1 MYNDYPLL
9 KSCETGMS
17 QPLINISRQQALYFA
32 SFLVLYQFLVYI
44 ANDMIMPGMIQV
56 TASFHAPESAI
67 ATSLTVYVLGGASL
81 QLFLGPVSDRFGRR
95 PVMLTGAFI
104 FLLFTLL
111 IACSNS
117 MEQFLLARYFQGMGL
132 CFIAVIGYATLQ
144 EIFAEM
150 DAIRLIAVLANVA
163 CLAPLLGPLAGASFI
178 LYFHWRG
185 IFVLIGVLALLALWG
200 IWRFMPEP
208 VGAIKNDGERIKPA
222 ALTLRGVATNYLRLL
237 RNPSFM
243 LGAIASGLLAI
254 PCIAWIALSPIIL
267 VTDAQLTVVEYALW
281 QLPVFAAEILGS
293 WYLRK
298 LTHRCSIKQIILLGS
313 TIAIC
318 GLLAACLLPFTSNG
332 SFLYFMPGLLIYSF
346 GQGVTTAPLIRR
358 TLFATPISKGTAYAL
373 ISMVSMCAQAL
384 GVEVANQFY
393 ATHNNSYFGLYCAIV
408 GVLYLITLLGV
419 FSFTRQQDNE
429 AGLATT

>member
-1 MYNDYPLL
+1 MP
-9 KSCETGMS
+9 
-17 QPLINISRQQALYFA
+17 QPLINISRRQALYFA

-56 TASFHAPESAI
+56 ITSFHAPESTI

-81 QLFLGPVSDRFGRR
+81 QLFLGPISDRFGRR
-95 PVMLTGAFI
+95 PVMLAGALI
-104 FLLFTLL
+104 FLFFTML

-150 DAIRLIAVLANVA
+150 DAIRLIAILANVA
-163 CLAPLLGPLAGASFI
+163 CLAPLLGPLAGATFI
-178 LYFHWRG
+178 LYFNWRG
-185 IFVLIGVLALLALWG
+185 IFALIGVLALLALWG

-208 VGAIKNDGERIKPA
+208 VGAAKKDGEKIKPA
-222 ALTLRGVATNYLRLL
+222 TLTPRVVATNYLRLL
-237 RNPSFM
+237 SNPSFM

-293 WYLRK
+293 WTLRK
-298 LTHRCSIKQIILLGS
+298 LTHKSSIKQIIHLGS

-318 GLLAACLLPFTSNG
+318 GLLAAFLLPLMGNG
-332 SFLYFMPGLLIYSF
+332 SFLWLIPGLLIYSF
-346 GQGVTTAPLIRR
+346 GQGVTTAPLVRR
-358 TLFATPISKGTAYAL
+358 TLFATPVSKGTAYAL
-373 ISMVSMCAQAL
+373 ISMVSMCAQGL
-384 GVEVANQFY
+384 GVEMANQIY
-393 ATHNNSYFGLYCAIV
+393 ATHNNSYLGLYCAIV
-408 GVLYLITLLGV
+408 GLIYLIALWGV
-419 FSFTRQQDNE
+419 FSLTRQQDNK
-429 AGLATT
+429 AGLATTY